1 VQASTA
7 PKQAIATDELADQ
20 LGALCKYV
28 MVTTGREVF
37 QVIEELELSFSQL
50 KAAQALA
57 DAEAPLSLGALG
69 EELGLSL
76 PAVSRAVDGLVRRGL
91 CTRTE
96 DPTDRRS
103 KRVVLTKR
111 GRRFYERVYALRAAG
126 IRDFVERLE
135 PEEREALAQGL
146 NSIAG
151 REEIRA
157 HSPRR

>member
-1 VQASTA
+1 
-7 PKQAIATDELADQ
+7 
-20 LGALCKYV
+20 

-57 DAEAPLSLGALG
+57 DAKAPLSLGALG

-76 PAVSRAVDGLVRRGL
+76 PAVSRAVDGLVKRGL

-111 GRRFYERVYALRAAG
+111 GRRFYERVYALRVAG
-126 IRDFVERLE
+126 LRGFVERLE
-135 PEEREALAQGL
+135 PEERDALAQGL
-146 NSIAG
+146 RSIAE
-151 REEIRA
+151 RDEIRA
-157 HSPRR
+157 HSLRR